1 MPDEDRISS
10 DEASP
15 LLGSR
20 PGHRRFASVASLKSI
35 HVPQV
40 HKKSTII
47 NLICLTILLASSSG
61 GFLQIPQARL
71 IEDVLCHEYYDSAKS
86 LDVPIDEQLC
96 KAESIQGDLAYI
108 IAITSALSAGVGF
121 AATFPWSLVADKV
134 GRKPVLS
141 LCLAGLTLGALWTT
155 LVLWFRNIFPVR
167 LVWLESVGQLIG
179 GGTPVAMGLLFSM
192 TTDATNE
199 EERGMMFLRIHIAS
213 VCGNLVAPTL
223 SSFLMSR
230 YGPWPPTWIG
240 LGCIASSVVVVM
252 FIPETLHVKPQVT
265 ESEDED
271 VPDQKS
277 RLSQVLDRLRDSLSI
292 IKAPSLVLLLIISL
306 FGMPV
311 TLSTGSFM
319 PVFMSKRY
327 DTKLYQGGYVQTALG
342 AAQIVHSLV
351 ILPWISRAI
360 MQSTKLRPDDEH
372 HRDLSIARWSAGIT
386 MAAAFILGLAPTLAA
401 FLFGLFIL
409 SLGTGLFSLVRSLM
423 SLYVDPVHRS
433 RLFGLVGMVEI
444 VGQIY
449 AQPMLAELF
458 KIGMRLG
465 GEWIGL
471 PYFGLSILVAIV
483 TGLLLFVKVTPA
495 VKSQAATGDA

>member
-1 MPDEDRISS
+1 MPEEDRTSS

-35 HVPQV
+35 HVPQA
-40 HKKSTII
+40 HEKSTII
-47 NLICLTILLASSSG
+47 NLICLAILLASGAG
-61 GFLQIPQARL
+61 GFTQIPQARL
-71 IEDVLCHEYYDSAKS
+71 IENVLCHEYYDRAQS
-86 LDVPIDEQLC
+86 LDVPIDEKLC
-96 KAESIQGDLAYI
+96 KVESIQGDLAYI
-108 IAITSALSAGVGF
+108 IAITSALSAGVGLV
-121 AATFPWSLVADKV
+121 ATFPWSLVADRV

-141 LCLAGLTLGALWTT
+141 VCLAGSTLGALWTT
-155 LVLWFRNIFPVR
+155 LVLWFPNVFPVR

-179 GGTPVAMGLLFSM
+179 GGAPALMGLLFSM

-199 EERGMMFLRIHIAS
+199 EERAMTFLRIHIAS

-223 SSFLMSR
+223 SSFLMAK

-240 LGCIASSVVVVM
+240 IGCLASSIIVVL
-252 FIPETLHVKPQVT
+252 FIPETLHAKQQIA
-265 ESEDED
+265 ESGDEAI
-271 VPDQKS
+271 PDHKT
-277 RLSQVLDRLRDSLSI
+277 RLSQLLERLKDSLSI
-292 IKAPSLVLLLIISL
+292 IQSPSLVLLLIISL
-306 FGMPV
+306 FSMPV
-311 TLSTGSFM
+311 VLSTGSFM

-327 DTKLYQGGYVQTALG
+327 DTQLYQAGYVQTAFG
-342 AAQIVHSLV
+342 AAQVVQSLV
-351 ILPWISRAI
+351 ILPWLSRAL
-360 MQSTKLRPDDEH
+360 MQSIKLRPADEH
-372 HRDLSIARWSAGIT
+372 HRDLSIARWSAGVSL
-386 MAAAFILGLAPTLAA
+386 AAALLLGLAPTLAA
-401 FLFGLFIL
+401 FIFGLFVL
-409 SLGTGLFSLVRSLM
+409 SLGTGLFSIVRSLM

-471 PYFGLSILVAIV
+471 PYFGLSVLVAVV
-483 TGLLLFVKVTPA
+483 TGLLLFVKVTPKQPA
-495 VKSQAATGDA
+495 LNDA